1 MSNIYAEV
9 HKLIDEHDGKLPVVE
24 IFHSI
29 EGEGK
34 KAGASAVFVRFAG
47 CNLRCSYCDTTYS
60 HNLDDPKIKWM
71 SIVEIV
77 KEIVSYRCN
86 NVTLTGGEPLLY
98 ARYIPRIVRLTTAKL
113 NGVEFNIETNGTIS
127 PNAVIL
133 DIDNLFLTVDCKC
146 PSAGGH
152 NMLIY
157 RHLLGEKDVLKFVV
171 SNEMDLEFVKD
182 FLIDNPVDT
191 KNIFVHPVF
200 GKIDL
205 QVLAEFVKEHDYLNI
220 RLGVQ
225 LHKII
230 WNPDTRG
237 V

>member
-1 MSNIYAEV
+1 
-9 HKLIDEHDGKLPVVE
+9 
-24 IFHSI
+24 
-29 EGEGK
+29 
-34 KAGASAVFVRFAG
+34 
-47 CNLRCSYCDTTYS
+47 
-60 HNLDDPKIKWM
+60 
-71 SIVEIV
+71 
-77 KEIVSYRCN
+77 
-86 NVTLTGGEPLLY
+86 
-98 ARYIPRIVRLTTAKL
+98 
-113 NGVEFNIETNGTIS
+113 
-127 PNAVIL
+127 
-133 DIDNLFLTVDCKC
+133 
-146 PSAGGH
+146 
-152 NMLIY
+152 MLIY
-157 RHLLGEKDVLKFVV
+157 PHLLREKDVLKFVV